1 MKIII
6 PKTLKRFTHSS
17 ENLYTFIFKSSHK
30 SISHVVRQSENLIT
44 SSLTESSLKLRMKKD
59 FSQRGIL
66 FQLYLKR
73 GTVAIYILVVRLSTK
88 EEKKKL
94 KIKIVAFNLEEKK

>member
-1 MKIII
+1 
-6 PKTLKRFTHSS
+6 
-17 ENLYTFIFKSSHK
+17 
-30 SISHVVRQSENLIT
+30 
-44 SSLTESSLKLRMKKD
+44 MKKD

-73 GTVAIYILVVRLSTK
+73 GTVAIYIIVVRLSTK
-88 EEKKKL
+88 EEKKKKL